1 MGGKMNKHVRI
12 CVECDHHRISETGMH
27 LCSVN
32 DREFDLVTGE
42 FVEKIVTCREMRMP
56 GASCG
61 ISGELFDAK
70 G

>member
-1 MGGKMNKHVRI
+1 MNKHVRI